1 MEVIL
6 SLDEF
11 KIENE
16 RTQDK
21 LSEDERKKNRKNY
34 EW

>member
-34 EW
+34 E